1 MPALLEVAADH
12 AAARRRLAL
21 AAASEA
27 ETLWSRVDPGNIR
40 STWLNSLGRLL
51 LVVAGAQRVAAGQA
65 DKYLDYVLTAQRIS
79 PVSHGLV
86 NPAALTGVASDGRD
100 LMTLLY
106 QPVIT
111 ALVGIGSGNDV
122 PRALASGRSVL
133 DMIVR
138 TQVADAGR
146 AADQVAMAARP
157 QVTGYVRML
166 VGRSCSR
173 CAILAGRHYS
183 WRADFKRH
191 PRCLP
196 AGVAVSG
203 PRVDA
208 ATRRWYQG
216 ELVVVST
223 ASGQELPITGNHPVL
238 TDRGWIPAHL
248 LQEGDH
254 VVRSTRSQ
262 GATSLAV
269 PGEDQMP
276 ALIEDLWRPNGVMPF
291 LHVPTTTED
300 FHGDGGHGEVDVVLS
315 DRFLRNWVQPTLDQL
330 AEQVDFA
337 GRIAKSALFTESGA
351 LNQVLVGLLSS
362 ANSVVGGG
370 GLLLPF
376 GGGHSAGSDLSG
388 CGHVPNLYSGGL
400 QVPADGA
407 SRNPVATAQA
417 VLALASV
424 VSGGKAV
431 DVQPVMASRWDPPA
445 GPLSMETR
453 LAYSDRGQDLLLR
466 LAGQVEL
473 DRVVDVRRV
482 EWSGHVYNLTSVEG
496 WYSANGLIVS
506 NCDCTAVPARED
518 TADDLRTDPKRYFD
532 SLSAAEQ
539 SRQFTVAGAEA
550 IRSGADVAQVVNA
563 RSGMYSAAGQSL
575 TRSAAGIRGQ
585 GGIRLMPEQILR
597 EANGDRDEALRLLK
611 RFGYLT

>member
-21 AAASEA
+21 AAAGEA

-183 WRADFKRH
+183 WQADFKRH
-191 PRCLP
+191 PR
-196 AGVAVSG
+196 
-203 PRVDA
+203 
-208 ATRRWYQG
+208 
-216 ELVVVST
+216 
-223 ASGQELPITGNHPVL
+223 
-238 TDRGWIPAHL
+238 
-248 LQEGDH
+248 
-254 VVRSTRSQ
+254 
-262 GATSLAV
+262 
-269 PGEDQMP
+269 
-276 ALIEDLWRPNGVMPF
+276 
-291 LHVPTTTED
+291 
-300 FHGDGGHGEVDVVLS
+300 
-315 DRFLRNWVQPTLDQL
+315 
-330 AEQVDFA
+330 
-337 GRIAKSALFTESGA
+337 
-351 LNQVLVGLLSS
+351 
-362 ANSVVGGG
+362 
-370 GLLLPF
+370 
-376 GGGHSAGSDLSG
+376 
-388 CGHVPNLYSGGL
+388 
-400 QVPADGA
+400 
-407 SRNPVATAQA
+407 
-417 VLALASV
+417 
-424 VSGGKAV
+424 
-431 DVQPVMASRWDPPA
+431 
-445 GPLSMETR
+445 
-453 LAYSDRGQDLLLR
+453 
-466 LAGQVEL
+466 
-473 DRVVDVRRV
+473 
-482 EWSGHVYNLTSVEG
+482 
-496 WYSANGLIVS
+496 
-506 NCDCTAVPARED
+506 CDCTAVPARED
-518 TADDLRTDPKRYFD
+518 TADDLRTDPRRYFD

-550 IRSGADVAQVVNA
+550 IRSGADIAQVVNA

-575 TRSAAGIRGQ
+575 TSTAVRTRGQ
-585 GGIRLMPEQILR
+585 GGVRLMPEQILR
-597 EANGDRDEALRLLK
+597 EADGDRDEALRLLK
-611 RFGYLT
+611 RFGYLI